1 MAIDVV
7 TLGAARKYT
16 AQTADALGAVKGA
29 PCQLKSIEPIE
40 GGQRITFEWTGDS
53 GAKQTRT
60 MDVMNGVNIVS
71 GGIDSEGHLTFELS
85 NGDIIDCGTIEGG
98 GSTLK
103 EPLTASVEIGTV
115 TNGKTYPAGT
125 DLEAIIRDILIK
137 YLPPAVTLTT
147 VPATKLY
154 DIVTDSISTIELKA
168 AVTKKTNS
176 VTKVS
181 LYRDGSMVLK
191 EFTSGVSAGG
201 NFTFTYTPDTP
212 INTDVTFKA
221 TATDGKQQ
229 NSSTVTI
236 KFVGKSYYGICAATV
251 TNPDETV
258 IKAGS
263 NTLKDVR
270 NFKYTGITTDWG
282 KVLYSYPKSFG
293 ELTYIKD
300 DVNNINYFD
309 SFVKTETQVD
319 GIDYY
324 CYTLIDPTAAEDNE
338 ITFK

>member
-1 MAIDVV
+1 MSII
-7 TLGAARKYT
+7 
-16 AQTADALGAVKGA
+16 QTFPYG
-29 PCQLKSIEPIE
+29 
-40 GGQRITFEWTGDS
+40 S
-53 GAKQTRT
+53 G
-60 MDVMNGVNIVS
+60 
-71 GGIDSEGHLTFELS
+71 
-85 NGDIIDCGTIEGG
+85 GG
-98 GSTLK
+98 GSL
-103 EPLTASVEIGTV
+103 ESDLTATVNIGTV
-115 TNGKTYPAGT
+115 ASGKTYPAGT
-125 DLEAIIRDILIK
+125 DLETIIRDMLIT
-137 YLPPAVTLTT
+137 YSPPAVTLTT

-154 DIVTDSISTIELKA
+154 DIVADSISTIELKA
-168 AVTKKTNS
+168 AVTKKTND

-181 LYRDGSMVLK
+181 LYRDGTVLLK

-201 NFTFTYTPDTP
+201 NFTFTYTPTTP
-212 INTDVTFKA
+212 IQSDVIFKA

-236 KFVGKSYYGICAATV
+236 KFVGRSYYGICDASV
-251 TNPDETV
+251 VEPDETV
-258 IKAGS
+258 IKSGS
-263 NTLKDVR
+263 NVLKDVK
-270 NFKYTGITTDWG
+270 NFKYTGITTDFA
-282 KVLYSYPKSFG
+282 KVFYAYPKSFG